1 MNHCRYC
8 HLIGHNQRT
17 CPQKTAT
24 LKKRHDKDIA
34 NGLADSYWVKE
45 YQKRVSPSGKK
56 KSQQT
61 CGYCQERGHT
71 RRKCEEIQKDMQW
84 FVKHHN
90 EHVRVAHD
98 YLVSSPVGIG
108 SLFRATSR
116 NYDYNIS
123 DYVVKNTLNVVTGFT
138 ILQEFHT
145 NGVNIYATLTDPSS
159 GVESQIALRN
169 WVKDPAYKGATW
181 NKNELVSA
189 DCGILPSDW
198 FSENCITLASAKS
211 HELFKRVGRKQEDH
225 QDWTFT
231 RIESWSRAANVP
243 SHSPNYDYQAEAQQK
258 FAQYSAVDNRAKMF
272 ADFKSGQ

>member
-8 HLIGHNQRT
+8 HLAGHNQRT
-17 CPQKTAT
+17 CPKKTAAM
-24 LKKRHDKDIA
+24 KKRHDKDIA
-34 NGLADSYWVKE
+34 KGMTDSYWVKE

-116 NYDYNIS
+116 DYDYNIS

-138 ILQEFHT
+138 ISQEFHI
-145 NGVNIYATLTDPSS
+145 NGVNIRATLTDPSN
-159 GVESQIALRN
+159 GVERQIALRN

-181 NKNELVSA
+181 NKIELVSA

-225 QDWTFT
+225 RDWTFA

-243 SHSPNYDYQAEAQQK
+243 SPSPNYDYQAEAQQK

>member
-8 HLIGHNQRT
+8 HLIGHNQRA

-24 LKKRHDKDIA
+24 LKRRHDKDIA
-34 NGLADSYWVKE
+34 KGMTDSYWVKE

-116 NYDYNIS
+116 DYDYNIS

-138 ILQEFHT
+138 ISQEFHI
-145 NGVNIYATLTDPSS
+145 NGVNIRATLTDPSN
-159 GVESQIALRN
+159 GVERQIALRN

-181 NKNELVSA
+181 NKIELVSA

-231 RIESWSRAANVP
+231 QIESLSRAANVP
-243 SHSPNYDYQAEAQQK
+243 SPSPNYDHQAAAQQK
-258 FAQYSAVDNRAKMF
+258 LAQYSAVDNRARMF
-272 ADFKSGQ
+272 ADFKNGQ

>member
-8 HLIGHNQRT
+8 HLAGHNQRT

-24 LKKRHDKDIA
+24 MKRRHDKDIA
-34 NGLADSYWVKE
+34 KGMTDSYWVKE

-56 KSQQT
+56 KSQQN

-108 SLFRATSR
+108 SLFRATNR
-116 NYDYNIS
+116 DYDYNIS

-138 ILQEFHT
+138 ISQEFHI
-145 NGVNIYATLTDPSS
+145 NGVNILATLTDPSN
-159 GVESQIALRN
+159 GVERQIALRN

-181 NKNELVSA
+181 NKIELVSA

-211 HELFKRVGRKQEDH
+211 HELFKRVGRKQADH
-225 QDWTFT
+225 RDWTFT

-243 SHSPNYDYQAEAQQK
+243 SPSPNYDYQAEAQQK

>member
-1 MNHCRYC
+1 MSRCRHCYQT
-8 HLIGHNQRT
+8 GHNQRT
-17 CPQKTAT
+17 CPKKTEQMSMRAA
-24 LKKRHDKDIA
+24 RAIA
-34 NGLADSYWVKE
+34 ARRPDSYWVKE
-45 YQKRVSPSGKK
+45 YQARIAPKGKK
-56 KSQQT
+56 VSQQT
-61 CGYCQERGHT
+61 CGYCQEMGHT
-71 RRKCEEIQKDMQW
+71 RRKCEVIQKDMQW
-84 FVKHHN
+84 FVEHHN

-98 YLVSSPVGIG
+98 YLMSSPVGIG

-225 QDWTFT
+225 RDWTFT

-243 SHSPNYDYQAEAQQK
+243 SPSPNYDYQAEAQQK
-258 FAQYSAVDNRAKMF
+258 LAQYSAVDNRAKMF

>member
-8 HLIGHNQRT
+8 HLAGHNQRT

-24 LKKRHDKDIA
+24 MKRRHDKDIA
-34 NGLADSYWVKE
+34 KGMTDSYWVKE

-108 SLFRATSR
+108 SLFRATNR
-116 NYDYNIS
+116 DYDYNIS

-138 ILQEFHT
+138 ISQEFHI
-145 NGVNIYATLTDPSS
+145 NGVNIRATLTDPSS
-159 GVESQIALRN
+159 GVERQIALRN

-181 NKNELVSA
+181 NKIELVSA

-225 QDWTFT
+225 RDWTFA

-243 SHSPNYDYQAEAQQK
+243 SPSPNYDYQAEAQQK